1 MKISMKQWDS
11 ALFNLDSM
19 RTKLLNERDEKTAEE
34 DDEIEARIDE
44 VEELLGKMHFG
55 SVSRNDWK
63 RIQSIVAER
72 RYQRYAH
79 CMANGMDEQTAAG
92 AFED

>member
-19 RTKLLNERDEKTAEE
+19 RTKLMNERDETLE
-34 DDEIEARIDE
+34 DEADEIGARVDE
-44 VEELLGKMHFG
+44 VEELLCKMHFG
-55 SVSRNDWK
+55 SVSRDDWK
-63 RIQSIVAER
+63 RIQSIVSER
-72 RYQRYAH
+72 RYQRYVH
-79 CMANGMDEQTAAG
+79 CVASGIDEQTAAG